1 MGSITEVFGPVNSC
15 AVIAFAKSSSTTSE
29 ILPSTC
35 DYLLW
40 YARDKENVKFH
51 QPYAVKNLGGDG
63 GGEYSKLRLADGA
76 KRQLTDEE
84 IANPNFTPE
93 GAKVFRHD
101 NLVSQGFRQYTTV
114 PFGFEGRTYHSGP
127 QLNWKTTVE
136 GLRRLAQAERIEARA
151 NSLAYVRY
159 FDDFPV
165 FAIDTT
171 WSDTGIAGRRGEK
184 LYVVQTTPKVIERCL
199 LMTTGPGDLV
209 LDPTCGSGTT
219 AYVAEQWGRRW
230 ITIDTSRVALALA
243 RQRLLTATFPFYKV
257 KEVEVDTQLHPE
269 TEQSDGVA
277 PTDQSA
283 NPSQGFIYKTVPHIT
298 LKSIA
303 QNVALDPIFAK
314 HQLIL
319 NEKLAALNATLK
331 IVTSDLRQQLAAK
344 VREKERREGKKAVTD
359 ADQRRWLLP
368 KEGWKEWEVPFD
380 VDEDWT
386 PELQAAL
393 TAYQAAWRA
402 KMDEVNACI
411 AASAKQEELV
421 DQPEINKAVV
431 RVSGPFT
438 VEAVMP
444 AEESLEGESPI
455 AGAPEELE
463 TFGSDDPEAE
473 PLHGGPDESTNAEA
487 YLDKMLR
494 LLRVDGV
501 RFPNNK
507 VIHFTRLE
515 PRSGDY
521 LHAEGEWQTEDGQ
534 SHTVAVSFGPQFG
547 AVTSKQV
554 EECLRVAYR
563 RGYDDVVFAG
573 FSFDDAAQAALQANE
588 EDSYAKVRAHMAHI
602 RPDVNMGDLLKETP
616 SSQIFTVFGRPRT
629 EVRPTNDGLFVI
641 DMQGVDIYN
650 PVDNTILP
658 TNADKVAA
666 WFVDTDYDGRTFC
679 ITQAFFPDKKAWDKL
694 ARALKGVIDEEQFA
708 GLSGTLS
715 LPFPVGL
722 HKRAAVKVIDPRGN
736 EVMRVHRLLGSGEV
750 AYADA

>member
-1 MGSITEVFGPVNSC
+1 VFGYQNFLGLITFV
-15 AVIAFAKSSSTTSE
+15 TTGGQSAE
-29 ILPSTC
+29 LLGNVF
-35 DYLLW
+35 DFLLW
-40 YARDKENVKFH
+40 YGRDAARVKYHRLFIEKE
-51 QPYAVKNLGGDG
+51 LREG
-63 GGEYSKLRLADGA
+63 GGWAHSRVEFEDGKRENIGVEEVRRLISEGQKVRPYSQDGLA
-76 KRQLTDEE
+76 
-84 IANPNFTPE
+84 
-93 GAKVFRHD
+93 
-101 NLVSQGFRQYTTV
+101 SQGATASGSE
-114 PFGFEGRTYHSGP
+114 PFVFQGRSFHLPS
-127 QLNWKTTVE
+127 NSHWKTTLA
-136 GLRRLAQAERIEARA
+136 GMRRLAQSDRVEASE
-151 NSLAYVRY
+151 NSIRYVR
-159 FDDFPV
+159 FLDDFPV
-165 FAIDTT
+165 QPLTNVWDDTNRPGYID
-171 WSDTGIAGRRGEK
+171 AKR
-184 LYVVQTTPKVIERCL
+184 YVVQTSTKVVERCL
-199 LMTTGPGDLV
+199 LMTTDPGDLI
-209 LDPTCGSGTT
+209 LDATCGSGTT

-257 KEVEVDTQLHPE
+257 KEVAIE
-269 TEQSDGVA
+269 TEIPHDTGQSRRHPPV
-277 PTDQSA
+277 DQSM
-283 NPSQGFIYKTVPHIT
+283 NPAQGFIYKTVSHIT

-303 QNVALDPIFAK
+303 QNVALDLIFAK
-314 HQLIL
+314 HQPIL
-319 NEKLAALNATLK
+319 DEKLATLNAALK
-331 IVTSDLRQQLAAK
+331 MVTSDLRQQLVAK
-344 VREKERREGKKAVTD
+344 LREKERHEGKKAITN
-359 ADQRRWLLP
+359 ADRRRWLLP
-368 KEGWKEWEVPFD
+368 KEGWREWEVPFD
-380 VDEDWT
+380 VDEDCT
-386 PELQAAL
+386 PELKIAL
-393 TAYQAAWRA
+393 TAYRAAWRA

-411 AASAKQEELV
+411 AASAEQEELV
-421 DQPEINKAVV
+421 DQPALDKDIV

-444 AEESLEGESPI
+444 AEESLDGESPI
-455 AGAPEELE
+455 GGTPEELE
-463 TFGSDDPEAE
+463 TFGSDDSGAE
-473 PLHGGPDESTNAEA
+473 PLHSLPNESANAEA

-515 PRSGDY
+515 PRGGDY

-534 SHTVAVSFGPQFG
+534 THTVAVSFGPQFG

-563 RGYDDVVFAG
+563 RGYDDLVFAG
-573 FSFDDAAQAALQANE
+573 FSFDDAAQAAIQANE
-588 EDSYAKVRAHMAHI
+588 EDSYARVRAHMAHI

-629 EVRPTNDGLFVI
+629 ELRPTEGDLFVI

-666 WFVDTDYDGRTFC
+666 WFIDTDYDGRTFC

-708 GLSGTLS
+708 ALAGTLS
-715 LPFPVGL
+715 LPFPVGP

-736 EVMRVHRLLGSGEV
+736 EVMRVHLLPGSGGT